1 MIRRINLIP
10 VPLQIERSRK
20 RRIRR
25 WSVVVGIAVV
35 GATIPVAAQWM
46 QLRSVEELRAAHDH
60 IQSDLAASRAEL
72 KSLSTEANELYLRLE
87 RAKAL
92 RSKRNWSGMF
102 ALLGKALPE
111 GCWLNSLATD
121 PDTPPPQQAVAKV
134 VPPSAAAPTTLP
146 AVKPAPVLIE
156 APRRL
161 RIVGQSVEASGPLA
175 FVLQLKEAAVF
186 REVVLERSQREISDA
201 RTTFRFEVVCTW

>member
-20 RRIRR
+20 RRMRR
-25 WSVVVGIAVV
+25 WSVVVGIAIA
-35 GATIPVAAQWM
+35 GAAVPVAAQWL
-46 QLRSVEELRAAHDH
+46 QLRSVEELRATHVK
-60 IQSDLAASRAEL
+60 IQSDLTASRTEL
-72 KSLSTEANELYLRLE
+72 KSLSTEANDLFLRLE

-102 ALLGKALPE
+102 ALIGRALPE
-111 GCWLNSLATD
+111 GCWLSSLATD
-121 PDTPPPQQAVAKV
+121 PDLPPPQQAVAKV
-134 VPPSAAAPTTLP
+134 LPPSPGPPTTPTLE
-146 AVKPAPVLIE
+146 KPAPVFIE

-175 FVLQLKEAAVF
+175 FVLQLKDAGVF
-186 REVVLERSQREISDA
+186 RDVVLERSQREINDA
-201 RTTFRFEVVCTW
+201 QTTFRFEVVCLW